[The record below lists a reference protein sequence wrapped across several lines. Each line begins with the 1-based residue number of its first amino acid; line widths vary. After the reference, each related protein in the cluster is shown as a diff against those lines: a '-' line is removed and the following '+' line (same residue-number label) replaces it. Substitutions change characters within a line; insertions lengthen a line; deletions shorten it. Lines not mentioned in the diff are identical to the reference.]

1 MDGKNPVFSK
11 TIIFGL
17 LQLVIGFCALLEG
30 NDWIK
35 QHPQA
40 VAVAG
45 IVSGFAVMILRFLT
59 SVPLQWPPAAP
70 EIDYRMVHGG
80 EKVIMTDQIF
90 NPATQTWDPVP
101 SERVG
106 EQVRYDGPL
115 YRRPV

>member
-11 TIIFGL
+11 TIVFGL

-59 SVPLQWPPAAP
+59 SVPLQW
-70 EIDYRMVHGG
+70 EIKYRMLHGG
-80 EKVIMTDQIF
+80 ERVIMTDQIF
-90 NPATQTWDPVP
+90 DPATETWKAVP
-101 SERVG
+101 AERVN